1 MAGAIPQFDRWFDE
15 AQIRG
20 VADRMG
26 DAPAV
31 RSRRLSSFEAYH
43 ELPIE
48 PNPLYRKYVYFGGVD
63 LSGVTPDRAGLPV
76 ALPLAPENTLRVV
89 HDASG
94 TRLELPDTLR
104 AAGVRAEAAADI
116 WRNEAATLD
125 FLGPPSA
132 QPDKLGSLL
141 HALVNRGVR
150 IEVPDR
156 CALPV
161 RVQDITVLSQPG
173 EAISVHRTV
182 AAGERSRV
190 LASEEV
196 YSTGG
201 AGSASQR
208 LYGSSVRVS
217 VAPEASVHFLTV
229 HAPDLHAVSLYE
241 RRGTVGKSAK
251 LAWLWSGFGGFRT
264 RAKMITE
271 LPGQG
276 SEVEDLQTFYGVG
289 QQAYDSSVQITHQ
302 GTDTRGQSIT
312 RGLFQNESRG
322 MSRGLVRIEKEAR
335 KTLSFLSEH
344 AMLLSRGA
352 RSDTVPV
359 LEILCRDV
367 KATHSSSVAPVDPE
381 KVFYLES
388 RGLSAPDAVRMIGEG
403 FLSHVLERAPVTG
416 LREILY
422 PALAARW
429 EGREIT
435 WGPEQF
441 PAMPPLSV
449 AAEGAGDEWRFDAK
463 LR

>member
-1 MAGAIPQFDRWFDE
+1 MAGGIPQFDRWFEE
-15 AQIRG
+15 AQVR
-20 VADRMG
+20 ALSDQMG

-31 RSRRLSSFEAYH
+31 RARRLASFQAFR

-63 LSGVTPDRAGLPV
+63 LAGVVPDRHGAPV
-76 ALPLAPENTLRVV
+76 ALPPSPENTLRVV
-89 HDASG
+89 HDSSG
-94 TRLELPDTLR
+94 TRIELPERLR
-104 AAGVRAEAAADI
+104 AAGVRADTAGDLWKDEG
-116 WRNEAATLD
+116 ATMD
-125 FLGPPSA
+125 FLGPPPVL
-132 QPDKLGSLL
+132 PDKLGSLL
-141 HALVNRGVR
+141 HTFLNRGVR
-150 IEVPDR
+150 IQVPDR
-156 CALPV
+156 CELPV
-161 RVQDITVLSQPG
+161 RVQDITVLSQQG
-173 EAISVHRTV
+173 EALSVRRTIS
-182 AAGERSRV
+182 AGERTRV

-201 AGSASQR
+201 AGSTGQR

-217 VAPEASVHFLTV
+217 AAPDSSVHFLTV
-229 HAPDLHAVSLYE
+229 HAPDLHAISLYE
-241 RRGTVGKSAK
+241 RHGTVAK
-251 LAWLWSGFGGFRT
+251 NARLAWLWSGFGGFRT
-264 RAKMITE
+264 RAKMLTE

-276 SEVEDLQTFYGVG
+276 SEVKDLQTFYGVG

-302 GTDTRGQSIT
+302 GTDTRGESIT

-335 KTLSFLSEH
+335 KTLSYLSEH

-388 RGLSAPDAVRMIGEG
+388 RGLSGPDAIRMIGEG
-403 FLSHVLERAPVTG
+403 FLAHVLERAPVTG

-435 WGPEQF
+435 WGPEAF

-449 AAEGAGDEWRFDAK
+449 ATEGAGDEWRFDAK